1 MKDSTKQE
9 RQERQQE
16 LAKLIEVF
24 ALSGRMHVV
33 ERLKRELKQLDAVTE
48 DEQQRKDK
56 K

>member
-1 MKDSTKQE
+1 MQDSTKQE
-9 RQERQQE
+9 RRQE
-16 LAKLIEVF
+16 LVTLIEVF